1 MGNHAGRKYL
11 DGEWNGLTIT
21 AEKIGGSPTTHLC
34 GVALEIH
41 KVFLRFHSK
50 FAT

>member
-21 AEKIGGSPTTHLC
+21 VHKTALFADTSQKRPWKI
-34 GVALEIH
+34 A
-41 KVFLRFHSK
+41 K
-50 FAT
+50 FMQLAP